1 LDNILRQLKGAYFN
15 VSPLFPIYHLIN
27 MNIQAIGDAT
37 KPATRPAAVKVSTPV
52 TVGVLPGFL

>member
-1 LDNILRQLKGAYFN
+1 MLACLLPPFH
-15 VSPLFPIYHLIN
+15 VIN

-37 KPATRPAAVKVSTPV
+37 KPATRPAVVKVRIPV